1 LTKQCPIGN
10 RALSRGWPPPAEW
23 CCSIP
28 TAADPDHHRA
38 DRFDTPTTSSPTPT
52 DEIPSS
58 RSWKPEPNLNDAAH
72 HAEKLGELLEAART
86 AIRDQEGYR
95 LKDDKD

>member
-1 LTKQCPIGN
+1 MEAGT
-10 RALSRGWPPPAEW
+10 
-23 CCSIP
+23 
-28 TAADPDHHRA
+28 
-38 DRFDTPTTSSPTPT
+38 
-52 DEIPSS
+52 
-58 RSWKPEPNLNDAAH
+58 NLNDAAH